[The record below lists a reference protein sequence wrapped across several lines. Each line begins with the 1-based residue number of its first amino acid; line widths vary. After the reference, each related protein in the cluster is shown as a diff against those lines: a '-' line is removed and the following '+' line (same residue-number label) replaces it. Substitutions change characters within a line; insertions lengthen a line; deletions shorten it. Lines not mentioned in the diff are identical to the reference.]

1 MLRLGMECVA
11 ALVRLDFFR
20 NGIDDEAVRRSSGIF
35 RRPGDTRFQFVRQT
49 DCGRGHG
56 NLGRLDGR
64 LTAAHL

>member
-49 DCGRGHG
+49 DCGR
-56 NLGRLDGR
+56 
-64 LTAAHL
+64 